1 MSDRMMFSRSRS
13 TLAVVVLLVTVI
25 GAAISQAAAAPRRPT
40 HARTR
45 REARAHLAESRARAE
60 AEAIATKKAAVFA
73 FEGDGA
79 ERLRDHVVRV
89 FEDNR
94 MRVATDLRAP
104 DRSRYLAEQFRDM
117 AAALDLSVYVHGRI
131 KSQARERAVAT
142 IVIRSGVTGRPVAH
156 VRFEGSRREL
166 PGEVREKLWDK
177 VRTAVARACTEA
189 SHGRRRH
196 NKPTRIEA
204 GTPL

>member
-1 MSDRMMFSRSRS
+1 MFSRSRS
-13 TLAVVVLLVTVI
+13 ALAVAVLVTVI
-25 GAAISQAAAAPRRPT
+25 GGAVSQAAAAPRRPPQ
-40 HARTR
+40 ARMK
-45 REARAHLAESRARAE
+45 REARARLAEARARAE

-73 FEGDGA
+73 FEGEGS
-79 ERLRDHVVRV
+79 EQLRDHVVRV

-94 MRVATDLRAP
+94 MQVAIDLRAP

-131 KSQARERAVAT
+131 KSQSRERAVAT
-142 IVIRSGVTGRPVAH
+142 IVVRSGVTGRPIAH
-156 VRFEGSRREL
+156 VRFEASRREL
-166 PGEVREKLWDK
+166 LGEVREKLWDK
-177 VRTAVARACTEA
+177 VRTVVARACAEA
-189 SHGRRRH
+189 SRGRRRH